1 MIVNTESVFEAA
13 FLHYAGYELQSCSTA
28 NRSASWRYEVPSCD
42 AEICTQQM
50 KDPET
55 AILFTGFVSAMKSVQ
70 HAAKLSRQGMGH
82 WSNYTGTGQ
91 SAIMPSGKQ
100 GSERT

>member
-1 MIVNTESVFEAA
+1 MLITTDDVFAAA
-13 FLHYAGYELQSCSTA
+13 FLHYCGYELISCSTA
-28 NRSASWRYEVPSCD
+28 LRSATYKFEVPECD